1 MEILKEKEESEVILK
16 NLDPERGLIIESSD
30 IDYDSFISGTIKAKA
45 YKKAHN
51 PNYIKPSSDLEE
63 MENKYKHPDEMKP
76 AFITI
81 DASENI
87 SEDFHEALVSIEEII
102 EFLDND
108 EEINV

>member
-1 MEILKEKEESEVILK
+1 
-16 NLDPERGLIIESSD
+16 
-30 IDYDSFISGTIKAKA
+30 
-45 YKKAHN
+45 
-51 PNYIKPSSDLEE
+51 